1 MDKLI
6 SVIVPVYNVEAYLE
20 RCVDSLINQEYQN
33 IEIILVDDKSTDS
46 SPEICDN
53 LSKTDS
59 RIRVIHKEK
68 NEGLGFARNTGIENA
83 NGDYIMF
90 LDSDDYLD
98 LNTCKTVKTTL
109 EENGADI
116 CCFLSAQVYGE
127 DIVYDYP
134 FEKPL
139 VFEGKEIAEKFLT
152 GCLAPKENEAKFEIG
167 LGLSSCMVIYR
178 AELMKNNDLR
188 FFSEREYLNEDMLF
202 RIELCKYIN
211 KAVVLPDN
219 FYFYFHNSGTL
230 TTKYKP
236 NRFEESL
243 KVFYKASELCKPFE
257 CKELNKRNDRY
268 FMINTLV
275 SIKHEVAHNGVRSV
289 KTIQAICKNKTLED
303 VLNRYPTDALPKAQK
318 IFFKLIK
325 SKSAFAIFALTK
337 IKLITEKKPMP

>member
-20 RCVDSLINQEYQN
+20 RCVFSLLNQTYKN
-33 IEIILVDDKSTDS
+33 LEIILVDDKSPDS
-46 SPEICDN
+46 SPMLCDK
-53 LSKTDS
+53 LAETDE
-59 RIRVIHKEK
+59 RIKVVHKEK

-98 LNTCKTVKTTL
+98 INTCQTVKNAL

-127 DIVYDYP
+127 KIIYDYP

-152 GCLAPKENEAKFEIG
+152 GCLAPRESETKFEIG
-167 LGLSSCMVIYR
+167 LGLSSCMVIYK
-178 AELMKNNDLR
+178 AELMKNNGLR
-188 FFSEREYLNEDMLF
+188 FFSEREYLNEDLLF
-202 RIELCKYIN
+202 RIELCRYIN
-211 KAVVLPDN
+211 KTVVLPDN

-230 TTKYKP
+230 TTKYNP

-243 KVFYKASELCKPFE
+243 KVFNKANELCKAFE
-257 CKELNKRNDRY
+257 CNELNQRNERY
-268 FMINTLV
+268 FLINTLV
-275 SIKHEVAHNGVRSV
+275 SIKQEVAHNGAGAI
-289 KTIQAICKNKTLED
+289 KTISTISNNKTLED
-303 VLNRYPTDALPKAQK
+303 VLNRYPIYALPKSQK
-318 IFFKLIK
+318 IFFKLLK
-325 SKSAFAIFALTK
+325 AKSAPAVFALTR
-337 IKLITEKKPMP
+337 IKLLTEKKPTP